1 MLGKRQRLLY
11 TDRVR
16 IFQRR
21 NSNTTQATYTQLYDN
36 IPCKIQYTINVD
48 SPAVIASFKE
58 KSMFTM
64 DTIHLPLVDD
74 SGRTLNIPN
83 GALFLNITPNNPNR
97 LTLAIAMGAVNI
109 LPGNGH
115 RAALNKQQVNVMT
128 EEKVLQDP
136 VLKAQFLLG
145 LV

>member
-74 SGRTLNIPN
+74 LGRTLTIPN

-115 RAALNKQQVNVMT
+115 RSALNKQQVNVMT

>member
-16 IFQRR
+16 IFQRH
-21 NSNTTQATYTQLYDN
+21 NSSTAPVTYLLLYDN

-64 DTIHLPLVDD
+64 DTIHLPLMDD
-74 SGRTLNIPN
+74 LGRTLTIPN
-83 GALFLNITPNNPNR
+83 GALFLNVTPNNPNR
-97 LTLAIAMGAVNI
+97 LTLAIAMGDVNI

-128 EEKVLQDP
+128 EERMLQDP